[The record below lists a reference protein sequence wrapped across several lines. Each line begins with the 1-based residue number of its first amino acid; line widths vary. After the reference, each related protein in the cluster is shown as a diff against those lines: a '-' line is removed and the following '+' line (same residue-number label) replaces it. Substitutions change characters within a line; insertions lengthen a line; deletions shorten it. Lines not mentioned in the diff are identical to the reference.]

1 MFTISF
7 QITIEMFWRIFS
19 SSCVIFII
27 LTSTLLVQSK
37 DSTPPSCFCSLY
49 GSRLEDCPCTADTV
63 DSFNNR
69 INPKLVRLLERDYFR
84 YFQVDFNSACKRG
97 WDLQCSSPNCAVEPC
112 DLDTL
117 PESLRDGRQILT
129 RPGDGGETG
138 LLGRLLHWLFQ
149 IFPYLEHLFGYEPDS
164 SSSRKTGCSDP
175 HPEYHDVVKFCK
187 LDPLSAEEVCDSVD
201 LIQNPEQFTGYS
213 GASAHLVWNTIYNEL
228 CFHPEENEKTLYLTA
243 NTAKKMCVEKRSFYK
258 VVSGLHSSI
267 SVHLCSN
274 YLLESSGDKA
284 VWGRNYQE
292 FNKRFLSEASEGEG
306 GDRLSNIYYL
316 YLVELRAV
324 AKVAS
329 ILKDI
334 DIKEDQITETL
345 LSDILQDIEEFPDHF
360 EEDKLF
366 QEDNM
371 ENEELLKMFQDNF
384 MKISELMDCVGCQRC
399 KVWGKLQVTGIGT
412 ALKILFTSREEL
424 TLTRHE
430 IVALFNALGRHSTS
444 LRELEH
450 FLEKVK

>member
-1 MFTISF
+1 MLFRSSL
-7 QITIEMFWRIFS
+7 IT
-19 SSCVIFII
+19 FII
-27 LTSTLLVQSK
+27 LTASLPQIVQPT
-37 DSTPPSCFCSLY
+37 DSTSPSCFCSLY
-49 GSRLEDCPCTADTV
+49 GSGLEDCPCTADTV
-63 DSFNNR
+63 DSFNNK
-69 INPKLVRLLERDYFR
+69 IHGKLGRLLGRDYFR

-112 DLDTL
+112 DLETL
-117 PESLRDGRQILT
+117 PESLRDARQILT
-129 RPGDGGETG
+129 RPGGDTGG
-138 LLGRLLHWLFQ
+138 LLARLLHWIFQ
-149 IFPYLEHLFGYEPDS
+149 IFPYLEHLFGSQPDS
-164 SSSRKTGCSDP
+164 SSREPGCSDP

-187 LDPLSAEEVCDSVD
+187 LDPLSAEEDCDSVD
-201 LIQNPEQFTGYS
+201 LIENPEQFTGYS

-243 NTAKKMCVEKRSFYK
+243 DTAKKMCAEKRSFYK

-267 SVHLCSN
+267 AVHLCSN
-274 YLLESSGDKA
+274 YLLESEGEKP

-292 FNKRFLSEASEGEG
+292 FNRRFLSAASEGEG

-324 AKVAS
+324 AKIATV
-329 ILKDI
+329 LQDI
-334 DIKEDQITETL
+334 DIKEDHSTKTL
-345 LSDILQDIEEFPDHF
+345 LSEILNDIEEFPGHF

-366 QEDNM
+366 KEDNM

-412 ALKILFTSREEL
+412 ALKILFSPTEEL

-430 IVALFNALGRHSTS
+430 IVALFNSLGRHSTS

>member
-1 MFTISF
+1 MSGIY
-7 QITIEMFWRIFS
+7 S
-19 SSCVIFII
+19 SSLMIFII
-27 LTSTLLVQSK
+27 LTVTLLVHSK
-37 DSTPPSCFCSLY
+37 ESPPSCFCSLY

-69 INPKLVRLLERDYFR
+69 INPKLQKLLERDFFR
-84 YFQVDFNSACKRG
+84 YFQVDFNAACTRG

-112 DLDTL
+112 DLQTL
-117 PESLRDGRQILT
+117 PESLRDGRQILS
-129 RPGDGGETG
+129 RPGGEPG
-138 LLGRLLHWLFQ
+138 LLARLLYWLYQ
-149 IFPYLEHLFGYEPDS
+149 IFPYLDHLFGSQPDS
-164 SSSRKTGCSDP
+164 LKPGCADP

-187 LDPLSAEEVCDSVD
+187 LDPLSTEEDCDSVD
-201 LIQNPEQFTGYS
+201 LVQNPEQFTGYS

-243 NTAKKMCVEKRSFYK
+243 ETAKKMCVEKRSFYK

-274 YLLESSGDKA
+274 YLLESGGDKP

-292 FNKRFLSEASEGEG
+292 FNRRFLSEASEGQG

-324 AKVAS
+324 AKVAG

-334 DIKEDQITETL
+334 DIKEDLLTKTL
-345 LSDILQDIEEFPDHF
+345 LSEILQDVEEFPGHF
-360 EEDKLF
+360 EEEKLF
-366 QEDNM
+366 KEDNM
-371 ENEELLKMFQDNF
+371 ENQELLKMFQDNF

-412 ALKILFTSREEL
+412 ALKILFTPTEEL

-450 FLEKVK
+450 FLGDFLEKVK